1 LVVKTITLE
10 DHFATPMF
18 QEKFRRGNVFEA
30 YLAERGG
37 YLGHDISAEL
47 LNLGDTRLA
56 AMDATGIDVQV
67 VSLTMPGCEGF
78 DPETAIA
85 MATDANDRLAEAIRA
100 HPSRLAGFASLPTAN
115 PATAAKELERA
126 VTKLG
131 FKGAMINGH
140 VHGEFLDNQKY
151 WVIFECAQALD
162 VPIYLHPTIPHP
174 DVLKAYFEGYGDLS
188 MPAWGF
194 AMDTCTH
201 FLRLVFAGLFD
212 AYPKLKMILGHL
224 GEGLPFWIHRLNE
237 HTQFAAKRRGLK
249 RAPAQYLRENLVVTT
264 SGNFFMPAFLCTL
277 MALGADNILFS
288 VDWPYESNRTAAD
301 WLSHL
306 QITDQDREKICH
318 LNAERVLHL

>member
-1 LVVKTITLE
+1 VRIITLE

-18 QEKFRRGNVFEA
+18 REKFAFPRGFE
-30 YLAERGG
+30 YNLAERGG
-37 YLGHDISAEL
+37 YLGYDIAAEL

-78 DPETAIA
+78 DAETAIA
-85 MATDANDRLAEAIRA
+85 MATDANDRLAAAIQE
-100 HPSRLAGFASLPTAN
+100 HPTRFAGFASLPTAN

-140 VHGEFLDNQKY
+140 VRGEFLDNQKY
-151 WVIFECAQALD
+151 WVIFECAQALNL
-162 VPIYLHPTIPHP
+162 PIYLHPTIPHP

-188 MPAWGF
+188 TAAWGF

-212 AYPKLKMILGHL
+212 AYPNLKMILGHL
-224 GEGLPFWIHRLNE
+224 GEGLPFWIHRLND

-249 RAPAQYLRENLVVTT
+249 KAPAQYLRENLVVTT

-277 MALGADNILFS
+277 MALGVDNVLFS
-288 VDWPYESNRTAAD
+288 VDWPYESNRVATD

-306 QITDQDREKICH
+306 QISDHDKEKICH
-318 LNAERVLHL
+318 LNAERVLRL

>member
-1 LVVKTITLE
+1 VRIITLE

-18 QEKFRRGNVFEA
+18 QERFPQGNVSGHF
-30 YLAERGG
+30 LADRGR
-37 YLGHDISAEL
+37 YLGYDISAEL
-47 LNLGDTRLA
+47 LNLDDSRLA
-56 AMDATGIDVQV
+56 AMDAAGIDVQV
-67 VSLTMPGCEGF
+67 VSLTMPGCEAF
-78 DPETAIA
+78 DGETAIA
-85 MATDANDRLAEAIRA
+85 MATDANDRLAEAVRA
-100 HPSRLAGFASLPTAN
+100 HPTRLAGFASLPTAS

-140 VHGEFLDNQKY
+140 VRGEFLDNQKY
-151 WVIFECAQALD
+151 WVIFECAQALN

-174 DVLKAYFEGYGDLS
+174 DVLKAYFDGFYELAT
-188 MPAWGF
+188 PAWGF

-212 AYPKLKMILGHL
+212 AYPNLKMILGHL
-224 GEGLPFWIHRLNE
+224 GEGLPFWIHRLND

-249 RAPAQYLRENLVVTT
+249 KAPEQYLRENLVVTT
-264 SGNFFMPAFLCTL
+264 SGNFFAPAFLCTVL
-277 MALGADNILFS
+277 ALGVDNVLFS
-288 VDWPYESNRTAAD
+288 VDWPYESNRIAAD

-306 QITDQDREKICH
+306 QISEQDKEKICH

>member
-1 LVVKTITLE
+1 MRIITLE

-18 QEKFRRGNVFEA
+18 QKMFRRGNVFEH
-30 YLAERGG
+30 YLAERGD
-37 YLGHDISAEL
+37 YLGYNISAEL
-47 LNLGDTRLA
+47 MNLGDTRVA

-67 VSLTMPGCEGF
+67 LSLTMPGCEGF
-78 DPETAIA
+78 ETETAIA
-85 MATDANDRLAEAIRA
+85 MATDANDRLADAIRA
-100 HPSRLAGFASLPTAN
+100 HPSRLAGFASLPTGD
-115 PATAAKELERA
+115 PIVAAKELERA

-140 VHGEFLDNQKY
+140 VRGEFLDNRKY
-151 WVIFECAQALD
+151 WPIFECAQALN

-174 DVLKAYFEGYGDLS
+174 DVLKAYFEGYGELS

-212 AYPKLKMILGHL
+212 AYPDLKMILGHL
-224 GEGLPFWIHRLNE
+224 GEGLPFWIHRLND
-237 HTQFAAKRRGLK
+237 HAQFAAKRRGLK
-249 RAPAQYLRENLVVTT
+249 KAPAQYLRENLVVTT

-277 MALGADNILFS
+277 MALGPDNILFS
-288 VDWPYESNRTAAD
+288 VDWPYESNRVATD

-306 QITDQDREKICH
+306 QIADQDKEKICH
-318 LNAERVLHL
+318 LNAERILNL

>member
-1 LVVKTITLE
+1 LGHE
-10 DHFATPMF
+10 DHYAGRS
-18 QEKFRRGNVFEA
+18 FRHPYVSGNVPSGERVES

-37 YLGHDISAEL
+37 YLGYDISAEL
-47 LNLGDTRLA
+47 LNLGDTRVA
-56 AMDATGIDVQV
+56 AMNATGIDMQV

-78 DPETAIA
+78 ETETAIA
-85 MATDANDRLAEAIRA
+85 MTTDANDRLAEAIHA
-100 HPSRLAGFASLPTAN
+100 HPSRLAGFAALPTAK

-140 VHGEFLDNQKY
+140 VRGEFLDNQKY
-151 WVIFECAQALD
+151 WVIFECAQALN

-212 AYPKLKMILGHL
+212 AYPNLRMILGHL

-237 HTQFAAKRRGLK
+237 HAQFAAKRRGLK
-249 RAPAQYLRENLVVTT
+249 KAPAQYLRDDLVVTT

-288 VDWPYESNRTAAD
+288 VDWPYESNRVAMD
-301 WLSHL
+301 WLNHL
-306 QITDQDREKICH
+306 QITDQGKEKICH
-318 LNAERVLHL
+318 LNAERILHL

>member
-1 LVVKTITLE
+1 MKTITLE

-56 AMDATGIDVQV
+56 AMDATGIDLQV

-100 HPSRLAGFASLPTAN
+100 HPSRLAGFTSLPTAN

-126 VTKLG
+126 ITKLG

-151 WVIFECAQALD
+151 WGIFDCAQGLD

-288 VDWPYESNRTAAD
+288 VDWPYESNRTATD

-306 QITDQDREKICH
+306 QIADQDREKICH

>member
-1 LVVKTITLE
+1 MVVRIITLE

-18 QEKFRRGNVFEA
+18 QEMFPRGHVLA
-30 YLAERGG
+30 YNLAERGA
-37 YLGHDISAEL
+37 YLGYDISAEL
-47 LNLGDTRLA
+47 LNLGDTRIA
-56 AMDATGIDVQV
+56 AMDASGIDVQV

-78 DPETAIA
+78 EAESAITLA
-85 MATDANDRLAEAIRA
+85 RDANERLAAAIRA
-100 HPSRLAGFASLPTAN
+100 HPNRLAGFASLPTAS
-115 PATAAKELERA
+115 PANAAKELERC

-140 VHGEFLDNQKY
+140 VRGEFLDNRKY
-151 WVIFECAQALD
+151 WAIFECAQALN

-174 DVLKAYFEGYGDLS
+174 EVLKAYFEGYGELAT
-188 MPAWGF
+188 PAWGF

-212 AYPKLKMILGHL
+212 AYPNLKMILGHL
-224 GEGLPFWIHRLNE
+224 GEGLPFWIHRLND

-249 RAPAQYLRENLVVTT
+249 KTPAQYLRDNLLVTT

-288 VDWPYESNRTAAD
+288 VDWPYESNRIATD
-301 WLSHL
+301 WLNHL
-306 QITDQDREKICH
+306 QIADQDKEKICH
-318 LNAERVLHL
+318 LNAERVLHV

>member
-1 LVVKTITLE
+1 
-10 DHFATPMF
+10 
-18 QEKFRRGNVFEA
+18 VFES

-37 YLGHDISAEL
+37 YLGYDISAEL
-47 LNLGDTRLA
+47 LNLGDTRVA
-56 AMDATGIDVQV
+56 AMNATGIDMQV
-67 VSLTMPGCEGF
+67 MSLTMPGCEGF
-78 DPETAIA
+78 ETETAIA
-85 MATDANDRLAEAIRA
+85 MATDANDRLAEAIHA
-100 HPSRLAGFASLPTAN
+100 HPSRFAGFAALPTAE

-140 VHGEFLDNQKY
+140 VRGEFLDNQKY
-151 WVIFECAQALD
+151 WVIFECAQALN

-212 AYPKLKMILGHL
+212 AYPNLRMILGHL

-237 HTQFAAKRRGLK
+237 HAQFAAKRRGLK
-249 RAPAQYLRENLVVTT
+249 KAPAQYLRENLVVTT

-288 VDWPYESNRTAAD
+288 VDWPYESNRIATD
-301 WLSHL
+301 WLNHL
-306 QITDQDREKICH
+306 QITDQDKEKICH
-318 LNAERVLHL
+318 LNAERILHL

>member
-1 LVVKTITLE
+1 MKTITLE

-237 HTQFAAKRRGLK
+237 HAQFAAKRRGLK

-288 VDWPYESNRTAAD
+288 VDWPYESNRTATD

>member
-1 LVVKTITLE
+1 MRTITLE

-18 QEKFRRGNVFEA
+18 QKMFRRGNVFEH
-30 YLAERGG
+30 YLAERGN
-37 YLGHDISAEL
+37 YLGYDISAEL
-47 LNLGDTRLA
+47 MNLGDTRVA

-78 DPETAIA
+78 ETETAIA
-85 MATDANDRLAEAIRA
+85 MATDANDRLADAIRT
-100 HPSRLAGFASLPTAN
+100 HPSRLAGFASLPTGD
-115 PATAAKELERA
+115 PIVAAKELERA

-140 VHGEFLDNQKY
+140 VRGEFLDNRKY
-151 WVIFECAQALD
+151 WPIFECAQALK

-174 DVLKAYFEGYGDLS
+174 DVLKAYFEGYGELS

-212 AYPKLKMILGHL
+212 AYPDLKMILGHL
-224 GEGLPFWIHRLNE
+224 GEGLPFWIHRLND
-237 HTQFAAKRRGLK
+237 HAQFAAKRRGLK

-277 MALGADNILFS
+277 MALGPDNILFS
-288 VDWPYESNRTAAD
+288 VDWPYESNRVATD

-306 QITDQDREKICH
+306 QIADQDKEKICH
-318 LNAERVLHL
+318 LNAERILNL

>member
-85 MATDANDRLAEAIRA
+85 MATDANDMLAEAIRA

-288 VDWPYESNRTAAD
+288 VDWPYESNRTATD